1 MKKLALV
8 LGVVF
13 LGGLL
18 VTQVFAH
25 DPRGDNRGGSGNMMG
40 PGMMGGG
47 MMGSGMMG
55 GGMMG
60 RGMGRG
66 MAPGYESED
75 APQYGPRNQQSDRPL
90 EEKDARAILQNY
102 LQSMRNPNL
111 KLGKIKD
118 IGIAFEAEILTK
130 DDSLVDEILVDKNT
144 GSMRSV
150 Y

>member
-1 MKKLALV
+1 MKKSALV

-25 DPRGDNRGGSGNMMG
+25 GPRSSDRGSYGN
-40 PGMMGGG
+40 

-55 GGMMG
+55 DGMMG
-60 RGMGRG
+60 RDSGSGMMG
-66 MAPGYESED
+66 PGYG
-75 APQYGPRNQQSDRPL
+75 PQHQQPDKPL
-90 EEKDARAILQNY
+90 EEKDARAILDNY

-118 IGIAFEAEILTK
+118 VGNAFEAEILTK
-130 DDSLVDEILVDKNT
+130 DESLVDKILVEKGT
-144 GSMRSV
+144 GRMRSV